1 MRIKVHEEGQGLHPN
16 EVVVSIPTLSGE
28 ERLVVHRRSLSGGFL
43 EIGYPISQDADS
55 YLIELPR
62 ETMTG
67 LWRVRIKQS
76 NLFESKERQFA

>member
-1 MRIKVHEEGQGLHPN
+1 MRIKVKQEGQGLHPN

-28 ERLVVHRRSLSGGFL
+28 ERLVLHKRSLDGNFL
-43 EIGYPISQDADS
+43 EIGYPISQDSES

-67 LWRVRIKQS
+67 LWRVRIRQS